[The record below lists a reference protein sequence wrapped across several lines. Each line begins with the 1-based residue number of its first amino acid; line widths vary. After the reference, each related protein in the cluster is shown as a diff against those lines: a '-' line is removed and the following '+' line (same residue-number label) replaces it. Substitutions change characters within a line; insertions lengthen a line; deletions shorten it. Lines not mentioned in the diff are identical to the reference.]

1 MAVEKGIT
9 EISTPDK
16 SPGWKFWKRRRYVV
30 AFMAFLG
37 FFNVYALRANLS
49 IAIVVM
55 TENKPVTIGND
66 TVYMREFD
74 WDSRLQGYVLSSF
87 FYGYITT
94 QLLGG
99 WLATIV
105 GGQRLFGV
113 GVGATAFLTLVS
125 PIVAKT
131 SVYLFI
137 ALRVVEGIFEGVTYP
152 CIHAVWSQWAPPL
165 ERSRL
170 ATFAFTG
177 SYLGTVVSMPVC
189 ALLSQWLG
197 WPSIFYVFGVVGLIW
212 FAMWNILLSERPT
225 KDPKISPEEL
235 KYITESLGTVEKK
248 KVIHPWK
255 SILTSV
261 PVWAIIAANFSENWG
276 FYTFLTQLPKYM
288 KDILKFDI
296 THTGFM
302 TALPYLVMSIMLLLS
317 GHIADWFL
325 VKKILTVSQ
334 VRKLF
339 NCGAFISQ
347 SVFLIGAS
355 FATTATMGM
364 ICLIFA
370 AGLGSFSLAGFS
382 VNYLDIAPQH
392 ASVLMGIGN
401 TIGSIPGIVSPILSG
416 YVVTTPTRGEWQVVF
431 FISAGIYLTGCII
444 YGFFATGELQPWAI
458 PKETEKPKPEEK
470 TEKYTNGYDNN
481 AFQANS

>member
-1 MAVEKGIT
+1 MKSFLHFA
-9 EISTPDK
+9 STPDE

-55 TENKPVTIGND
+55 TENKPVLIGND
-66 TVYMREFD
+66 TVYVREFD
-74 WDSRLQGYVLSSF
+74 WDSKLQGYVLSSF

-99 WLATIV
+99 WLAMKI
-105 GGQRLFGV
+105 GGQRLFGI
-113 GVGATAFLTLVS
+113 GVGATAFMTLIS
-125 PIVAKT
+125 PLVANI

-137 ALRVVEGIFEGVTYP
+137 ALRVLEGIFEGVTYP

-177 SYLGTVVSMPVC
+177 SYFGTVVSMPVC
-189 ALLSQWLG
+189 ALLSEWLG
-197 WPSIFYVFGVVGLIW
+197 WPSIFYVFGVVGVIW
-212 FAMWNILLSERPT
+212 FVMWNVLLYERPT
-225 KDPKISPEEL
+225 SDPKISKEEL
-235 KYITESLGTVEKK
+235 KYITESLGTTERKTVR
-248 KVIHPWK
+248 HPWK

-288 KDILKFDI
+288 KDILEFDI
-296 THTGFM
+296 AHTGFM
-302 TALPYLVMSIMLLLS
+302 AALPYLVMSIMLLLS

-325 VKKILTVSQ
+325 VKKILTVTQ

-347 SVFLIGAS
+347 SIFLIGAS

-431 FISAGIYLTGCII
+431 FTSAGIYLTGCII
-444 YGFFATGELQPWAI
+444 YGLFATGELQPWAEQAGTNL
-458 PKETEKPKPEEK
+458 ETK
-470 TEKYTNGYDNN
+470 TEKSKNGIDNK
-481 AFQANS
+481 AFQSN